1 MATVSQSWGKSE
13 KRNYF
18 LLHCS
23 TIFYPFAIAVTS
35 AVAAIDEAPVHSSR
49 CGTLSLHDS
58 TWDFFQLPLK
68 LTESG
73 HSGFKI
79 PQEDGQFSFL
89 MTPLF
94 CEWFCL
100 WSSRQNHVAANELCI
115 FYLGQ
120 NAF

>member
-1 MATVSQSWGKSE
+1 ML
-13 KRNYF
+13 KRRLTKPQYIPPVVAH
-18 LLHCS
+18 LAYI
-23 TIFYPFAIAVTS
+23 TQPGIFS
-35 AVAAIDEAPVHSSR
+35 
-49 CGTLSLHDS
+49 
-58 TWDFFQLPLK
+58 QLPLK

-100 WSSRQNHVAANELCI
+100 WSSRQYHVAADELSI